1 MAGPKLRAMLKPMLL
16 SATAPG
22 TSGRGTM
29 SPTDACHAGAKNAE
43 PQPIAKVKRR
53 SVHGPTKPNH
63 AQIESARDTESMK
76 ICAQTMTRRRSMLSA
91 IAPATSE
98 SSMIGSEV
106 EACTSA
112 TMSGDGAI
120 ESIIQEAPTDWI
132 REPKLESRLAIQIER
147 KTG

>member
-1 MAGPKLRAMLKPMLL
+1 MLKPMLL
-16 SATAPG
+16 RTTAPG
-22 TSGRGTM
+22 TSVRGTM

-43 PQPIAKVKRR
+43 PQPIAKVKSS
-53 SVHGPTKPNH
+53 SVHGPIRP
-63 AQIESARDTESMK
+63 AQAQSASAAEMMSMK
-76 ICAQTMTRRRSMLSA
+76 IWATTMTLRRSMLSA

-98 SSMIGSEV
+98 SSMMGSEV

-120 ESIIQEAPTDWI
+120 ESIIHDAPTDWI
-132 REPKLESRLAIQIER
+132 RLPKLESRLAIQTPR